1 MRIPLLQ
8 GRNIP
13 NMFNL
18 WTAIF
23 NDLHLT
29 DENADRLKTLL
40 RMQATNSMN
49 RVVHAGH
56 SYAMGSSAA
65 SLRPGAAAREAYG
78 GLVGFRRLQEMAKME
93 DVAPL
98 LEKMRSLS
106 RVALTKQRMRVALNA
121 TEDLEGGLL
130 TSTARFID
138 SVAGQPS
145 SLEVSQREFAPA
157 DRKQFFATPFPVNY
171 CSTSVPIVPYTH
183 EDFPALRI
191 LARLLSKQFL
201 HQEIREKGGA
211 YGGGATAGSSGT
223 FSFYSYRDPNSAKTL
238 ETFERSAEWVR
249 QASISRQ
256 DMDEAKLGV
265 FQKVDEPT
273 PAGSRGLREFLAN
286 VDDATFEEHRRR
298 LKETTEDEVKRVAEK
313 YLDNRSSPKGMTVI
327 GPADKKEV
335 DDSWTVQE
343 LV

>member
-1 MRIPLLQ
+1 
-8 GRNIP
+8 
-13 NMFNL
+13 MFDL

-23 NDLHLT
+23 NDIHLT

-40 RMQATNSMN
+40 RMHATNSMN
-49 RVVHAGH
+49 RVVHMGH

-65 SLRPGAAAREAYG
+65 SLQPGAAAREAYG
-78 GLVGFRRLQEMAKME
+78 GLVGLRRLQEMAKME
-93 DVAPL
+93 DVTQL
-98 LEKMRSLS
+98 LEQMRALS
-106 RVALTKQRMRVALNA
+106 RIALTKERMKIALNA
-121 TEDLEGGLL
+121 SEDLENGLL
-130 TSTARFID
+130 RSTSRFID
-138 SVAGQPS
+138 SVSGQHPS
-145 SLEVSQREFAPA
+145 SLEVSQKDFTPA
-157 DRKQFFATPFPVNY
+157 DRKQFFATPFPVNF
-171 CSTSVPIVPYTH
+171 CSISVPIVPYTH

-211 YGGGATAGSSGT
+211 YGGGATASSAGT

>member
-1 MRIPLLQ
+1 
-8 GRNIP
+8 
-13 NMFNL
+13 MFDL
-18 WTAIF
+18 WAAIF
-23 NDLHLT
+23 IDLHLT

-56 SYAMGSSAA
+56 HYAMGSSAA
-65 SLRPGAAAREAYG
+65 SLRPGAAAREAYA
-78 GLVGFRRLQEMAKME
+78 GLAGLRRLQEMAKME
-93 DVAPL
+93 DVVPL

-106 RVALTKQRMRVALNA
+106 RLTLSKGRMKVALNA
-121 TEDLEGGLL
+121 SEDLEDALV
-130 TSTARFID
+130 TSTDRFID
-138 SVAGQPS
+138 SLSGQPS
-145 SLEVSQREFAPA
+145 SQKMSRNDFTPSGQKL
-157 DRKQFFATPFPVNY
+157 FFATPFPVNY
-171 CSTSVPIVPYTH
+171 CSISVPTVPYTH

-211 YGGGATAGSSGT
+211 YGGGATASSTGT

-238 ETFERSAEWVR
+238 ETFERSADWVR
-249 QASISRQ
+249 GATISQQ

-273 PAGSRGLREFLAN
+273 PAGSRGLREFLSN
-286 VDDATFEEHRRR
+286 VDDATFEGHRRR
-298 LKETTEDEVKRVAEK
+298 LKETTADQVRRVAEE
-313 YLDNRSSPKGMTVI
+313 YLANGNTPKGMTVI

-335 DDSWTVQE
+335 DESWTVQE